1 MGLIFGR
8 KKRRKRAAYDPD
20 EFVDTRPNPLLTR
33 GFSKGGS
40 SQGYGNEGGLYANN
54 ENWDDSPRDS
64 WDNGWVAATTAD
76 ETKGLSLCLMPASP
90 TGDARVHRPPQRGTA
105 RGHLA

>member
-40 SQGYGNEGGLYANN
+40 S
-54 ENWDDSPRDS
+54 
-64 WDNGWVAATTAD
+64 
-76 ETKGLSLCLMPASP
+76 
-90 TGDARVHRPPQRGTA
+90 
-105 RGHLA
+105 

>member
-1 MGLIFGR
+1 MGLFFGR
-8 KKRRKRAAYDPD
+8 KKHRKHAAYDPD

-40 SQGYGNEGGLYANN
+40 SNGYGNEGGLYANN

-64 WDNGWVAATTAD
+64 WDDGWD
-76 ETKGLSLCLMPASP
+76 
-90 TGDARVHRPPQRGTA
+90 R
-105 RGHLA
+105 

>member
-1 MGLIFGR
+1 MRQRDSPFVSLVTEGSPWDSSLAELIFGR

-64 WDNGWVAATTAD
+64 WDDGWD
-76 ETKGLSLCLMPASP
+76 
-90 TGDARVHRPPQRGTA
+90 R
-105 RGHLA
+105 

>member
-40 SQGYGNEGGLYANN
+40 SRGYCNEGGLYAHN

-64 WDNGWVAATTAD
+64 WDDGWD
-76 ETKGLSLCLMPASP
+76 
-90 TGDARVHRPPQRGTA
+90 R
-105 RGHLA
+105 